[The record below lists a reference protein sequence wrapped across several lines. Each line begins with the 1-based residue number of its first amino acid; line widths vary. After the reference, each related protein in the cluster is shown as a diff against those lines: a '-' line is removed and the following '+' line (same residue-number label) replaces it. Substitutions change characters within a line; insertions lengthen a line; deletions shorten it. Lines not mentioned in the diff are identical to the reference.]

1 MNDKVSMTR
10 IATGSE
16 SCEIKTAHKWWV
28 THLFLDDFH
37 NILLPTAFEMLLAC
51 VLNVPHYLQAS
62 IEMTRPTL
70 PGTGEDIFLAT
81 GFFTLTGAAS
91 FFLGR
96 DLTNLSL
103 TVFEVSLSKHS
114 CV

>member
-1 MNDKVSMTR
+1 MIST
-10 IATGSE
+10 
-16 SCEIKTAHKWWV
+16 TA
-28 THLFLDDFH
+28 F
-37 NILLPTAFEMLLAC
+37 LPTAFEMLLAC
-51 VLNVPHYLQAS
+51 VLNVPHCLQAS
-62 IEMTRPTL
+62 IEMTRHTL
-70 PGTGEDIFLAT
+70 CGTREDIDLAT

-103 TVFEVSLSKHS
+103 NVFEVSLSKHS

>member
-1 MNDKVSMTR
+1 MIST
-10 IATGSE
+10 
-16 SCEIKTAHKWWV
+16 TA
-28 THLFLDDFH
+28 F
-37 NILLPTAFEMLLAC
+37 LPTAFEMLLAC
-51 VLNVPHYLQAS
+51 VLNVPHCLQAS
-62 IEMTRPTL
+62 IKMTRHTL
-70 PGTGEDIFLAT
+70 HGTREDIDLAT

-103 TVFEVSLSKHS
+103 NVFEVSLSKHS